1 MRRGGGGRHGKESGA
16 GVPRCVQHKHTNNVQ
31 QKHKSVLADRTFPG
45 ETRSRV
51 KVLRDGEAAETKAAA
66 KQRGHRQRDRASFV
80 VQALVEEK
88 NASGTG

>member
-1 MRRGGGGRHGKESGA
+1 MFARANKTTKA
-16 GVPRCVQHKHTNNVQ
+16 
-31 QKHKSVLADRTFPG
+31 LADRTFPG

-88 NASGTG
+88 ERFRYWMKPNKGNSKINRN